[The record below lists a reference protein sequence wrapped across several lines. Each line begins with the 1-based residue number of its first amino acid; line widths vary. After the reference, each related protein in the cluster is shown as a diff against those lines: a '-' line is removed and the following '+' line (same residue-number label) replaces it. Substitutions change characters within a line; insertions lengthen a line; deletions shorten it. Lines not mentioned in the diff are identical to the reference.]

1 MESKGGDT
9 MTNAE
14 LARDLTA
21 AYIQGKPAFAYSDV
35 VEIYVAILN
44 LLNREYP
51 SGRPGK

>member
-1 MESKGGDT
+1 

-21 AYIQGKPAFAYSDV
+21 AFIQGTPAYAENDV
-35 VEIYVAILN
+35 VKIYVAMLN

>member
-1 MESKGGDT
+1 

-21 AYIQGKPAFAYSDV
+21 AFIQGNTALYYDEV
-35 VEIYVAILN
+35 VKIYVDILN

-51 SGRPGK
+51 SGQPGK

>member
-1 MESKGGDT
+1 

-21 AYIQGKPAFAYSDV
+21 AYIQGKQFYDYSSV
-35 VEIYVAILN
+35 VEVYVAILN

>member
-1 MESKGGDT
+1 

-14 LARDLTA
+14 LARDLTT
-21 AYIQGKPAFAYSDV
+21 AYIQGKQFYDYSNV
-35 VEIYVAILN
+35 VEVYVAILN